1 MFNNNETYAHWHDRC
16 VGAIINKADG
26 CDINSVVSDKAL
38 NEINHFLHG
47 VHQPSNVA
55 DSIVTI
61 ARANKFDLLAS

>member
-1 MFNNNETYAHWHDRC
+1 MFNNITYAQWLDMC
-16 VGAIINKADG
+16 IGAIIQKAGG
-26 CDINSVVSDKAL
+26 CDINSTVSDQAL
-38 NEINHFLHG
+38 NEIKHFVCG